1 MFSKPTIYLLMEIKS
16 RELEG
21 KTLLALEAACRGFRV
36 VLGNQVHLKRLI
48 RESLMPPGVYF
59 DKSLTKGK
67 EALLNKVVEEGFV
80 VASQDEESGLL
91 DFSYDQFIA
100 TRSTDETVA
109 AASAVFCW
117 GEFDKRT
124 WQRHYPKLGDHVYG
138 SGSPRV
144 DFWRPDFMA
153 YYTDNVKDIADKY
166 GDYVLIPSNFP
177 LANGYMNLEQRIEQ
191 GRKNGSLASEAD
203 EQTLRA
209 NAEDTRK
216 MVDRFAELLKRL
228 SEAHPTI
235 NFIVRPHPVE
245 KLSEWERRLTALD
258 NVHVVF
264 EGGVT
269 QWVRGASAIIHNG
282 CTTGIEARFSGVPT
296 IAYVPFESPI
306 NREVPNAVSVQCRT
320 PEAVEDTLGAI
331 LSSKGPE
338 PDQQE
343 SVEQLLQ
350 ERFANF
356 RGDTASS
363 SIVSALVGLNV
374 PASPPPRR
382 SLKGRKIAGRYIYSR
397 FMKRLS
403 KKEDHGLRKFSGLT
417 LAELE
422 DIRRRLS
429 LVKPAYADRRIEH
442 FLGDVFCIE

>member
-1 MFSKPTIYLLMEIKS
+1 MSRKPTIYLLMEIKS

-21 KTLLALEAACRGFRV
+21 KALLALEAACRGFRV
-36 VLGNQVHLKRLI
+36 ILGNQVHLKRLI
-48 RESLMPPGVYF
+48 KEGLMPPGIYF

-67 EALLNKVVEEGFV
+67 EKDLQRVADAGFIVV
-80 VASQDEESGLL
+80 SQDEESGLL
-91 DFSYDQFIA
+91 DFSYDHFISM
-100 TRSTDETVA
+100 RSSKETVA
-109 AASAVFCW
+109 ASRAVFCW
-117 GEFDKRT
+117 GEFDKKS
-124 WQRHYPKLGDHVYG
+124 WEEHYPELEGHVYA

-144 DFWRPDFMA
+144 DFWRSDFHA
-153 YYTDNVKDIADKY
+153 YYADCVKAIVEQY
-166 GDYVLIPSNFP
+166 GQYVLIPSNFP
-177 LANGYMNLEQRIEQ
+177 LANGYMSLEERIEQ
-191 GRKNGSLASEAD
+191 GWKNGSLASAAD
-203 EQTLRA
+203 EEKLRS
-209 NAEDTRK
+209 NVEDTRK

-228 SEAHPTI
+228 SEAHPAI

-245 KLSEWERRLTALD
+245 KLSEWERRLASLD

-269 QWVRGASAIIHNG
+269 QWARGASAIIHNG

-296 IAYVPFESPI
+296 LAYVPFESPI
-306 NREVPNAVSVQCRT
+306 NREVPNAVSIQCHT
-320 PEAVEDTLGAI
+320 PEAIEDTLAGI
-331 LSSKGPE
+331 LSSKQHE
-338 PDQQE
+338 PDEQE

-356 RGDTASS
+356 RGDSASS
-363 SIVSALVGLNV
+363 NIVSALAGLNV

-382 SLKGRKIAGRYIYSR
+382 SLKGRKIAGRYVYSR

-403 KKEDHGLRKFSGLT
+403 KKEDHGLRKFSGLA
-417 LAELE
+417 LSELE
-422 DIRRRLS
+422 DIRGRLS